1 MLYFVWNKGTKADNT
16 SNLAMNANARWDV
29 YFRPTRIQNWLNPH
43 FKVFFSYNMI
53 FFPSQIIQLTY
64 LHQINTFGFYSQP
77 VLRLAVWFYMYFRPK
92 DKLTRAYINTCTE
105 TLVLHYDVKFM
116 YVICRFVSV
125 YHFTMTKMNL
135 LKISQKI

>member
-1 MLYFVWNKGTKADNT
+1 
-16 SNLAMNANARWDV
+16 
-29 YFRPTRIQNWLNPH
+29 
-43 FKVFFSYNMI
+43 MI

-64 LHQINTFGFYSQP
+64 LHHIHTFASYSQP

-92 DKLTRAYINTCTE
+92 DNLTRAYINTCTE

-125 YHFTMTKMNL
+125 YQFIMTKMNL
-135 LKISQKI
+135 LKISQKNIVSHTRGDTTIKFTSLYHLAKVKFKNIPKVEKNKPIFFLYKTCSGQLI